1 MATARRT
8 VIAGAVALAL
18 TGCSRTTRAAP
29 ASTSPTIT
37 RPSAPPGSVEVTGA
51 IPLERR
57 RAYRSHVTTAMREVT
72 SLWHT
77 DWRTVGVRLVV
88 ATSGEEF
95 ARLTG
100 RPANGTVPAVTT
112 AAGVVVVHPALWTS
126 TSADGRQ
133 VVITH
138 ELTHV
143 ALGQGRLTGVP
154 LWVIEG
160 SAEVTAYR
168 STGLSPRQVAPSLF
182 RAVAS
187 GELPTGPPPDDEVRS
202 TDGSP
207 TLAYQKA
214 WAWCS
219 FLAQRRG
226 LEVFTAFVRRA
237 DAREP
242 GAFRAA
248 YGVEPNGLTAAYR
261 TWLRAQA

>member
-1 MATARRT
+1 MRDVTA
-8 VIAGAVALAL
+8 
-18 TGCSRTTRAAP
+18 
-29 ASTSPTIT
+29 
-37 RPSAPPGSVEVTGA
+37 
-51 IPLERR
+51 
-57 RAYRSHVTTAMREVT
+57 
-72 SLWHT
+72 LWRT
-77 DWRTVGVRLVV
+77 DWRRVGVRLVV
-88 ATSGEEF
+88 ATTGEEF

-100 RPANGTVPAVTT
+100 RPAEGTVPAVTT

-160 SAEVTAYR
+160 SAELTAYR
-168 STGLSPRQVAPSLF
+168 STGLTPREVAPSLF
-182 RAVAS
+182 RAVAA
-187 GELPTGPPPDDEVRS
+187 GDLPSGPPADEEVRS
-202 TDGSP
+202 TVASP

-226 LEVFTAFVRRA
+226 FGVFTDFVRRA
-237 DAREP
+237 DAHEP
-242 GAFRAA
+242 GVFRAV
-248 YGVEPNGLTAAYR
+248 YGVEPGGLASAYR
-261 TWLRAQA
+261 TWLRAQE